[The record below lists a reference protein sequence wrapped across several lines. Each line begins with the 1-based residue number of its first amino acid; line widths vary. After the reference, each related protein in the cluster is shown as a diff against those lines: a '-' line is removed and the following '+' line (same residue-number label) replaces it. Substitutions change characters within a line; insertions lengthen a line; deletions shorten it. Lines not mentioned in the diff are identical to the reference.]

1 MSIEQRE
8 ELRLALVMNG
18 GVSLAVWMGGVSN
31 EIFRLITQ
39 QHPVYSQLLDM
50 TRSTARVDVI
60 SGTSAG
66 GVNGAAMTIA
76 LLYGGDLANLRN
88 VWLKIGSINDLMR
101 PPMGNNSGSLLMGDE
116 YFLPKIH
123 EAFQILAKSQAP
135 RFTPCQM
142 PIDLRLTTT
151 LLTGQQGHTVD
162 DLGTPVH
169 DVDYRA
175 YFHFRHTQEFN
186 DFDDRNLVISSLA
199 RAARSTASFPFA
211 FEPSLV
217 DQEKQKL
224 KLHLKDSGDHDVSMP
239 RYLVDG
245 GLLDNKPFRGAL
257 QAIFQM
263 PRYGNVRRVL
273 ATSTPIRAT
282 ARPASRARTCRS

>member
-66 GVNGAAMTIA
+66 GVNGAAMTLA

-88 VWLKIGSINDLMR
+88 VWLKVGSINDLMR

-142 PIDLRLTTT
+142 DRPAAHHHAAHRPARPHGGRPRHPGPRRGLPGLLPLQAHAGVQRLRRP
-151 LLTGQQGHTVD
+151 QPCD
-162 DLGTPVH
+162 
-169 DVDYRA
+169 
-175 YFHFRHTQEFN
+175 
-186 DFDDRNLVISSLA
+186 
-199 RAARSTASFPFA
+199 
-211 FEPSLV
+211 FEP
-217 DQEKQKL
+217 
-224 KLHLKDSGDHDVSMP
+224 GARRP
-239 RYLVDG
+239 
-245 GLLDNKPFRGAL
+245 LDRVVP
-257 QAIFQM
+257 
-263 PRYGNVRRVL
+263 VRL
-273 ATSTPIRAT
+273 RAF
-282 ARPASRARTCRS
+282 AG